1 MTKGNIGALTKKH
14 LPKDDFIVWW
24 ESSSSVENFV
34 ATAKENGYEITRDS
48 AIARAGR
55 LRKAHTKS
63 GRPKK
68 AWPLKW
74 MGRKPAIDEDEL
86 MKRLLAIKAKNNRSQ
101 S

>member
-1 MTKGNIGALTKKH
+1 MAKGNLKALKKKH
-14 LPKDDFIVWW
+14 LPKDKFIIWW
-24 ESSSSVENFV
+24 ESSSSVATFV
-34 ATAKENGYEITRDS
+34 ATAKENGFEITRDS

-74 MGRKPAIDEDEL
+74 MGRSPAIDEEDL
-86 MKRLLAIKAKNNRSQ
+86 MKRLLAIKKKQGA
-101 S
+101 